1 MEVGSPMHYSRFTD
15 DEFLTLMKQGL
26 TNTLAD
32 PEMLALIAPYGYDV
46 PRLQAG
52 LALAQ
57 DFGVAILHRKETD
70 GKQRSAT
77 ARLRATC
84 REFYI
89 RTFRPQASSVR
100 DAFKRDPGFLT
111 RLGVA
116 ARMPKKFP
124 PWLQTVMRFYD
135 SILADAEI
143 RDTLAGCGITE
154 EALIASRA
162 RVLEIESI
170 DQQQEALKAYV
181 QQATED
187 RKAKRVIASDWYW
200 VFVQNA
206 KAAFADHPQWL
217 EMLGVPMRTSQRK
230 KAAPEGEL
238 ENVAG

>member
-1 MEVGSPMHYSRFTD
+1 MHYSRYTD
-15 DEFLTLMKQGL
+15 DEFLTLMRQGL

-32 PEMLALIAPYGYDV
+32 PEMVVLIAPYGYDV

-52 LALAQ
+52 LGLAD
-57 DFGVAILHRKETD
+57 DFGAAILHREDIEGRQK
-70 GKQRSAT
+70 SAT
-77 ARLRATC
+77 ARLKTEC
-84 REFYI
+84 REFHA
-89 RTFRPQASSVR
+89 RLFGAQASSVR
-100 DAFKRDPGFLT
+100 DVFKGDPGFLT
-111 RLGVA
+111 RLGVS
-116 ARMPKKFP
+116 ARMPKKFS
-124 PWLQTVMRFYD
+124 PWLQTVKRFYD

-143 RDTLAGCGITE
+143 RDTLAGSGITE

-162 RVLEIESI
+162 KVLEIEGI
-170 DQQQEALKAYV
+170 DQQQEGLKAYV
-181 QQATED
+181 QQATQD
-187 RKAKRVIASDWYW
+187 RKAKRLIASDWYW